1 MTSDALAVVRTIFSS
16 IWLFFTGWYIPGT
29 RVTPATAAFF
39 LLMACVIIRIIRAV
53 FRVSSDSDN
62 DK

>member
-1 MTSDALAVVRTIFSS
+1 MTSDALMVVRTLFSS
-16 IWLFFTGWYIPGT
+16 IWSFFISWYIPGT

-53 FRVSSDSDN
+53 FRVSPDN
-62 DK
+62 DDK